1 MEEIGFW
8 LPSSMPI
15 TDFPEITKLADELG
29 YYSAWASE
37 GRHGDQFSILNAC
50 AMASK
55 RIMLGTNV
63 SSVFVRSAPLIGM
76 AAATVDI
83 YSNGR
88 FILGLG
94 TDHRSQIIPMH
105 GLEFSK
111 PIPRIRETVDI
122 VRQLW
127 RDDEVSY
134 PGEILNIQKFDFMY
148 GFKPVR
154 KEIPIYL
161 GAVFPKML
169 GIAGEISNGAI
180 MINYNIDKISE
191 ARGHFIAGAERA
203 GKRPE
208 DVVLSTLIS
217 TLAAESHEEARHR
230 MRLNFTK
237 AVTGKVNLSR
247 YSRLQTEMGFGE
259 ERAAMFQALAEG
271 DRERAMSIIS
281 DEYPDKMTITGTPG
295 ECKEKIEAF
304 RAAGIDLPLIH
315 PLGDKN
321 EIVATLKA
329 LAPG

>member
-1 MEEIGFW
+1 MT
-8 LPSSMPI
+8 L
-15 TDFPEITKLADELG
+15 
-29 YYSAWASE
+29 SASC
-37 GRHGDQFSILNAC
+37 GG
-50 AMASK
+50 
-55 RIMLGTNV
+55 
-63 SSVFVRSAPLIGM
+63 
-76 AAATVDI
+76 
-83 YSNGR
+83 
-88 FILGLG
+88 
-94 TDHRSQIIPMH
+94 
-105 GLEFSK
+105 
-111 PIPRIRETVDI
+111 
-122 VRQLW
+122 
-127 RDDEVSY
+127 DDEVSY

-237 AVTGKVNLSR
+237 AVTGRVNLSR
-247 YSRLQTEMGFGE
+247 YSRLPGLRWALARKG
-259 ERAAMFQALAEG
+259 AAMFQALAEG

-281 DEYPDKMTITGTPG
+281 DEYLDKMTNTGHS
-295 ECKEKIEAF
+295 
-304 RAAGIDLPLIH
+304 R
-315 PLGDKN
+315 
-321 EIVATLKA
+321 
-329 LAPG
+329 